1 MRNLVDIQTLADLRL
16 EEAEYL
22 SKGGYLDGA
31 FYLAGYSIELY
42 LKAKIAENLDVFDF
56 YSQYAPKSDLSKTFL
71 IHNLERLVLLSGLQ
85 TKFSAARNVDVS
97 LDNCW
102 ETIRTWSEIRRYDIK
117 GLHDQDE
124 VDEFIKALKI
134 IIKWI
139 KMN

>member
-1 MRNLVDIQTLADLRL
+1 MKNLVDIETLADLRL

-22 SKGGYLDGA
+22 SKGGYLDGT
-31 FYLAGYSIELY
+31 FYLAGYSVELY
-42 LKAKIAENLDVFDF
+42 LKSKIAKNLDVFDF
-56 YSQYAPKSDLSKTFL
+56 YSQYAPKSDLAKTFL

-85 TKFSAARNVDVS
+85 TKFSAARNVDAS

-117 GLHDQDE
+117 GLRDRDE
-124 VDEFIKALKI
+124 VDEFINALKTV
-134 IIKWI
+134 IKWI

>member
-42 LKAKIAENLDVFDF
+42 LKAKSAENLDVFDF

-124 VDEFIKALKI
+124 VDEFINALKT